1 MSEINETV
9 QVAMLFRAG
18 EVRPA
23 AFLWNGHRYEVT
35 AVNLIHKTRLGDV
48 LRWHFTVETTSGG
61 TARLAFDTL
70 SLSWQLEAIG

>member
-1 MSEINETV
+1 MSNINEQV
-9 QVAMLFRAG
+9 QVVMLFRSG

-35 AVNLIHKTRLGDV
+35 NVNLIHKTRLGDV
-48 LRWHFTVETTSGG
+48 LRWHFAVETKDGG

-70 SLSWQLEAIG
+70 SLNWQLESIG